1 MNRNGKN
8 SYIDFLLSNGKTV
21 KLTLTFG
28 KLNVLKSVDNAKYQQ
43 FNKIMAGKSEEILDL
58 VTVIYVAYW
67 CANFGQ
73 DNLLKE
79 KDFIELVPF
88 DMLEIERTFNALT
101 KPKKK

>member
-1 MNRNGKN
+1 MNNNAKN
-8 SYIDFLLSNGKTV
+8 TFIDFLLNDGKTV

-43 FNKIMAGKSEEILDL
+43 FNKIMSGKSDEILDL

-67 CANFGQ
+67 CANFGKE
-73 DNLLKE
+73 NMLNE